1 VRPIRLLAAVVI
13 ALLAVTACG
22 TSNARTRPPRA
33 TAAKT
38 AGAHHGAAAKPN
50 FVFLLT
56 DDLDASEISVMPRL
70 KSLLTDQ
77 GTTLSNYSV
86 SVSWCCPS
94 RSTTLR
100 GQYAHN
106 TQVWSNTA
114 PNGGFG
120 RFYGKKL
127 EDSTIATWLKGAGYR
142 TGLFGK
148 YLNGY
153 PEQAP
158 VAKTYVP
165 PGWGTWVVPAAG
177 SPYHQF
183 NYTLNDNGKL
193 ESHGS
198 KPNDYLTDVLNL
210 KVRSFIKA
218 PSAKPFFAYVGVYN
232 PHAPATP
239 APRHAKLFKGVK
251 APRTPSYDEKDLTG
265 KPTEVRRLP
274 PVSKKEAATWDA
286 LYRDRLR
293 SLQSVDDM
301 IGDLVTALRDSG
313 RLDNTYFIFSSDN
326 GFHIGQHRMPPGKNT
341 AYVEDTRVP
350 FVVRGPGVPA
360 GRTVDQLAGNVDVAP
375 TLADLAGV
383 KSPGFVDGRSLAP
396 LMRPGTPASWRQAF
410 LLEHGHGPGTRPPL
424 KPPKSG
430 VLEPPELLSPST
442 RESFYLA
449 PYEGL
454 RTGRYFYV
462 EYSTK
467 ERELYDLAT
476 DPNEMHNLA
485 GDRSPPVQ
493 ALIASFSARLKAMRT
508 CAGAT
513 CAAAEDAR

>member
-1 VRPIRLLAAVVI
+1 MRRRLLAAAV
-13 ALLAVTACG
+13 ALLALTGCAA
-22 TSNARTRPPRA
+22 TSNAHTRPPSARKA
-33 TAAKT
+33 GSSASAPQGPTAR
-38 AGAHHGAAAKPN
+38 PN

-56 DDLDASEISVMPRL
+56 DDLDSAETSVMPNL
-70 KSLLTDQ
+70 KSLITDQ
-77 GTTLSNYSV
+77 GTTLTDYNV

-106 TQVWSNTA
+106 TTVWSNTA

-120 RFYGKKL
+120 RFYGKGL
-127 EDSTIATWLKGAGYR
+127 EDSTIATWLQGAGYR

-158 VAKTYVP
+158 VGKKYIP
-165 PGWGTWVVPAAG
+165 PGWSTWDVPASG

-193 ESHGS
+193 ESHGDKAS
-198 KPNDYLTDVLNL
+198 DYLTDVLNL
-210 KVRSFIKA
+210 KARKFISA
-218 PSAKPFFAYVGVYN
+218 PSTKPFFAYLGVYN

-239 APRHAKLFKGVK
+239 APRHRNMFKGVK
-251 APRTPSYDEKDLTG
+251 APRTPSYNEKDLTG

-274 PVSKKEAATWDA
+274 PVSKSEAKTWDS
-286 LYRDRLR
+286 LYRNRLR

-301 IGDLVTALRDSG
+301 IGDLVNTLKQSG
-313 RLDNTYFIFSSDN
+313 RLDNTYFVFTSDN

-360 GRTVDQLAGNVDVAP
+360 GRTVDKLAGNVDVAP

-396 LMRPGTPASWRQAF
+396 LMRPGTPKTWRQAF
-410 LLEHGHGPGTRPPL
+410 LLEHGHGPGTQPPL
-424 KPPKSG
+424 KPPKNG

-454 RTGRYFYV
+454 DTGRYFYV

-485 GDRSPPVQ
+485 GDRSPPIQ
-493 ALIASFSARLKAMRT
+493 ALIAKFSARVHALRT
-508 CAGAT
+508 CAGKA
-513 CAAAEDAR
+513 CIAAEDAP

>member
-1 VRPIRLLAAVVI
+1 VTRLLAAALA
-13 ALLAVTACG
+13 ALLATTAC
-22 TSNARTRPPRA
+22 TASDSRTAPPRRVHMRHSVPQGP
-33 TAAKT
+33 AAR
-38 AGAHHGAAAKPN
+38 PN

-56 DDLDASEISVMPRL
+56 DDLDAGEISVMPRL

-77 GTTLSNYSV
+77 GTTLSNYNV

-106 TQVWSNTA
+106 TTVWSNTA

-158 VAKTYVP
+158 VKQTYVP
-165 PGWGTWVVPAAG
+165 PGWTTWDVPASG

-183 NYTLNDNGKL
+183 NYSINDNGKL
-193 ESHGS
+193 EHHGH
-198 KPNDYLTDVLNL
+198 KPKDYLTDVLNL
-210 KVRSFIKA
+210 KARKFISA
-218 PSAKPFFAYVGVYN
+218 PSPKPFFAYIGVYN

-286 LYRDRLR
+286 LYRNRLR

-301 IGDLVTALRDSG
+301 IGDLTNTLRQSG
-313 RLDNTYFIFSSDN
+313 RLDNTYFIFTSDN

-360 GRTVDQLAGNVDVAP
+360 GRTVDRLAGNVDVAP

-383 KSPGFVDGRSLAP
+383 RSPGFVDGRSLVP
-396 LMRPGTPASWRQAF
+396 LMRKGTPTSWRQAF
-410 LLEHGHGPGTRPPL
+410 LLEHGHGPGTQPPL
-424 KPPKSG
+424 KPPKNG
-430 VLEPPELLSPST
+430 VLEPPELLSAST
-442 RESFYLA
+442 REKFYVA

-476 DPNEMHNLA
+476 DPHEMHNLA
-485 GDRSPPVQ
+485 GDRSPPVRS
-493 ALIASFSARLKAMRT
+493 LIASFSARLAKMRA
-508 CAGAT
+508 CAGKA
-513 CAAAEDAR
+513 CLAAEDAR

>member
-1 VRPIRLLAAVVI
+1 MRRLLAAVL
-13 ALLAVTACG
+13 ALLALAACG
-22 TSNARTRPPRA
+22 TSRAHTHRPEVRRQAAARTPSAP
-33 TAAKT
+33 
-38 AGAHHGAAAKPN
+38 PN

-56 DDLDASEISVMPRL
+56 DDLDAREIAVMPRL
-70 KSLLTDQ
+70 KSLLIDQ
-77 GTTLSNYSV
+77 GTSLTDYNV
-86 SVSWCCPS
+86 SVAWCCPS
-94 RSTTLR
+94 RATTLR

-106 TQVWSNTA
+106 TQIWSNLA

-120 RFYGKKL
+120 RFYSRKL
-127 EDSTIATWLKGAGYR
+127 EDSTIGTWLKGAGYR

-158 VAKTYVP
+158 VKKTYVP
-165 PGWGTWVVPAAG
+165 PGWTTWDVPAAG
-177 SPYHQF
+177 SPYHQYD
-183 NYTLNDNGKL
+183 YTLNKNGRL
-193 ESHGS
+193 EHHGH
-198 KPNDYLTDVLNL
+198 KPKDYLTDVLNL
-210 KVRSFIKA
+210 DVRAFVKA
-218 PSAKPFFAYVGVYN
+218 PSPQPFFAYVGVYN

-274 PVSKKEAATWDA
+274 PVSKAEEKTWDA

-301 IGDLVTALRDSG
+301 IGDLVTALKQSG
-313 RLDNTYFIFSSDN
+313 RLDDTYFVFTSDN

-341 AYVEDTRVP
+341 AYDEDTHVP

-360 GRTVDQLAGNVDVAP
+360 GRSVNLLAGNVDVAP

-383 KSPGFVDGRSLAP
+383 KSPGFVDGRSLVP
-396 LMRPGTPASWRQAF
+396 LMRQGTPERWRQVF

-424 KPPKSG
+424 EPPKNG

-442 RESFYLA
+442 REKFYIA
-449 PYEGL
+449 PYEGV
-454 RTGRYFYV
+454 RTQRYVYV
-462 EYSTK
+462 EYSTG
-467 ERELYDLAT
+467 ERELYDLVN
-476 DPNEMHNLA
+476 DPNELHNLA
-485 GDRSPPVQ
+485 LDKSP
-493 ALIASFSARLKAMRT
+493 AITSLMTSFAARVKKMRT
-508 CAGAT
+508 CKGT
-513 CAAAEDAR
+513 GCVTAEN

>member
-1 VRPIRLLAAVVI
+1 LTRARLLAAVLV

-22 TSNARTRPPRA
+22 SSPHTRPPRP
-33 TAAKT
+33 TAATT
-38 AGAHHGAAAKPN
+38 ASASRPN

-56 DDLDASEISVMPRL
+56 DDLDSSEISVMPRL

-77 GTTLSNYSV
+77 GTTLSNYNV

-106 TQVWSNTA
+106 TEVWSNTP

-120 RFYGKKL
+120 RFYGNKL
-127 EDSTIATWLKGAGYR
+127 ENSTIATWLKGAGYR

-158 VAKTYVP
+158 VGEKYVP
-165 PGWGTWVVPAAG
+165 PGWSRWVVPAAG

-183 NYTLNDNGKL
+183 DYTLNDDGRL
-193 ESHGS
+193 EKHGH
-198 KPNDYLTDVLNL
+198 KARDYLTDVLNV
-210 KVRSFIKA
+210 KVRDFVKA

-286 LYRDRLR
+286 LYRNRLR

-301 IGDLVTALRDSG
+301 IGDLVNALTRSG
-313 RLDNTYFIFSSDN
+313 RLKDTYFVFTSDN

-341 AYVEDTRVP
+341 AYLEDTRVP

-360 GRTVDQLAGNVDVAP
+360 GRTVDDLAGNVDVAP

-383 KSPGFVDGRSLAP
+383 KSPGFVDGRSLVP
-396 LMRPGTPASWRQAF
+396 LMRKGTPSSWRQAF

-424 KPPKSG
+424 KPPADG

-442 RESFYLA
+442 RDKFYLA

-454 RTGRYFYV
+454 RTKRYFYV

-467 ERELYDLAT
+467 ERELYDIAT
-476 DPNEMHNLA
+476 DPAETHNLA
-485 GDRSPPVQ
+485 GDRSPPIR

-508 CAGAT
+508 CAGKA

>member
-1 VRPIRLLAAVVI
+1 MTHSRLLAAVL
-13 ALLAVTACG
+13 ALLTVTACA
-22 TSNARTRPPRA
+22 TSDTHARPPTPVPTGRPA
-33 TAAKT
+33 PQK
-38 AGAHHGAAAKPN
+38 AGRPN

-56 DDLDASEISVMPRL
+56 DDLDAREISVMPRL

-77 GTTLSNYSV
+77 GTTLSDYNV

-106 TQVWSNTA
+106 TKVWSNTA

-120 RFYGKKL
+120 RFYGNKL

-158 VAKTYVP
+158 VGERYVP
-165 PGWGTWVVPAAG
+165 PGWTDWEVPAGG

-183 NYTLNDNGKL
+183 NYTLNDNGRL
-193 ESHGS
+193 EHHGS
-198 KPNDYLTDVLNL
+198 KPRDYLTDVLNL
-210 KVRSFIKA
+210 KVRTFIKA
-218 PSAKPFFAYVGVYN
+218 PSAKPFFAYIGVYN

-239 APRHAKLFKGVK
+239 APRHRKLFKGVK
-251 APRTPSYDEKDLTG
+251 APRTPTYDEKNLTG

-274 PVSKKEAATWDA
+274 PVSKQEAASWDA
-286 LYRDRLR
+286 LYRNRLR

-301 IGDLVTALRDSG
+301 IGDLVGSLRQSG
-313 RLDNTYFIFSSDN
+313 RLASTYFVFTSDN

-341 AYVEDTRVP
+341 AYDEDTRVP

-360 GRTVDQLAGNVDVAP
+360 GRTVNALAGNVDVAP

-383 KSPGFVDGRSLAP
+383 KSPGFVDGRSLVP
-396 LMRPGTPASWRQAF
+396 LMRQGTPKTWRQAY

-424 KPPKSG
+424 KPPANG

-442 RESFYLA
+442 REKFYLA
-449 PYEGL
+449 PYEGV
-454 RTGRYFYV
+454 RTGRYVYV
-462 EYSTK
+462 EYSTG
-467 ERELYDLAT
+467 ERELYDLAS
-476 DPNEMHNLA
+476 DPNEIHNLA
-485 GDRSPPVQ
+485 LDRSPPIVS
-493 ALIASFSARLKAMRT
+493 LIASFAARLKKMRA
-508 CAGAT
+508 CKGRA
-513 CAAAEDAR
+513 CDAAED

>member
-1 VRPIRLLAAVVI
+1 VTRSRLLAAVL
-13 ALLAVTACG
+13 ALLTVTACA
-22 TSNARTRPPRA
+22 TSNARTRPPTPAPTSHA
-33 TAAKT
+33 TSQGPAAR
-38 AGAHHGAAAKPN
+38 PN

-56 DDLDASEISVMPRL
+56 DDLDAREISVMPRL
-70 KSLLTDQ
+70 KSLMTDQ
-77 GTTLSNYSV
+77 GTTLSDYNV

-106 TQVWSNTA
+106 TKVWSNTA

-120 RFYGKKL
+120 RFYGNKL

-158 VAKTYVP
+158 VGEKYVP
-165 PGWGTWVVPAAG
+165 PGWTTWEVPAAG

-183 NYTLNDNGKL
+183 NYTLNNNGKL
-193 ESHGS
+193 EHHGS
-198 KPNDYLTDVLNL
+198 KASDYLTDVLNL
-210 KVRSFIKA
+210 KVRKFIKA
-218 PSAKPFFAYVGVYN
+218 PSSKPFFAYVGVYN

-239 APRHAKLFKGVK
+239 APRHRNLFKNVK
-251 APRTPSYDEKDLTG
+251 APRTPTYNEKDLTG

-274 PVSKKEAATWDA
+274 RISAKESATWDA
-286 LYRDRLR
+286 LYRNRLR

-301 IGDLVTALRDSG
+301 IGDLIGSLRDSG
-313 RLDNTYFIFSSDN
+313 KLANTYFVFTSDN

-341 AYVEDTRVP
+341 AYDEDTRVP

-360 GRTVDQLAGNVDVAP
+360 GRTVDALAGNVDVAP

-383 KSPGFVDGRSLAP
+383 KSPGFVDGRSLVP
-396 LMRPGTPASWRQAF
+396 LMRPGTPKTWRTAY
-410 LLEHGHGPGTRPPL
+410 LLEHGHGPGTKPPL
-424 KPPKSG
+424 KPPKNG

-442 RESFYLA
+442 REKFYLA
-449 PYEGL
+449 PYEGV
-454 RTGRYFYV
+454 RTGRYVYV
-462 EYSTK
+462 EYSTG
-467 ERELYDLAT
+467 ERELYDLAR

-485 GDRSPPVQ
+485 LDKSPPTVS
-493 ALIASFSARLKAMRT
+493 LLASFAARLKKMRA
-508 CAGAT
+508 CKGRA
-513 CAAAEDAR
+513 CDAAEDAS

>member
-1 VRPIRLLAAVVI
+1 LPRTRLLAAVLV

-22 TSNARTRPPRA
+22 SSPRTPPPRPT
-33 TAAKT
+33 TAAPT
-38 AGAHHGAAAKPN
+38 GASPSARPN

-56 DDLDASEISVMPRL
+56 DDLDSSEISVMPRL

-77 GTTLSNYSV
+77 GTTLSNYNV

-120 RFYGKKL
+120 RFYGNKL
-127 EDSTIATWLKGAGYR
+127 ENSTIATWLKGAGYR

-158 VAKTYVP
+158 VGEKYVP
-165 PGWGTWVVPAAG
+165 PGWNRWVVPAAG

-183 NYTLNDNGKL
+183 DYTLNDDGRL
-193 ESHGS
+193 EKHGH
-198 KPNDYLTDVLNL
+198 KARDYLTDVLNL
-210 KVRSFIKA
+210 KVRDFIKA

-239 APRHAKLFKGVK
+239 APRHATLFKGVK

-274 PVSKKEAATWDA
+274 PVAKKEAATWDA
-286 LYRDRLR
+286 LYRNRLR

-301 IGDLVTALRDSG
+301 IGDLVAALKQSG
-313 RLDNTYFIFSSDN
+313 RLKDTYFIFTSDN

-341 AYVEDTRVP
+341 AYLEDTRVP

-360 GRTVDQLAGNVDVAP
+360 GRTVDDLAGNVDVAP
-375 TLADLAGV
+375 TLAELAGV
-383 KSPGFVDGRSLAP
+383 KSPGFVDGRSLVP
-396 LMRPGTPASWRQAF
+396 LMRKGTPPSWRQAF

-424 KPPKSG
+424 KPPADG

-442 RESFYLA
+442 RDKFYLA

-454 RTGRYFYV
+454 RTKRYFYV

-467 ERELYDLAT
+467 ERELYDIAT
-476 DPNEMHNLA
+476 DPAEMHNLA
-485 GDRSPPVQ
+485 GDRSPPVRT
-493 ALIASFSARLKAMRT
+493 LIASFSARLKAMRT
-508 CAGAT
+508 CAGKA

>member
-1 VRPIRLLAAVVI
+1 VTRNRLLAAI
-13 ALLAVTACG
+13 LALLAVTACTT
-22 TSNARTRPPRA
+22 TSNARARPPRA
-33 TAAKT
+33 APTNRLAVQVPTAR
-38 AGAHHGAAAKPN
+38 PN

-56 DDLDASEISVMPRL
+56 DDLDAREISVMPRL

-77 GTTLSNYSV
+77 GTTLSDYNV

-94 RSTTLR
+94 RSSTLR

-106 TQVWSNTA
+106 TKVWSNLP
-114 PNGGFG
+114 PNGGFW
-120 RFYGKKL
+120 RFHENKL

-158 VAKTYVP
+158 VKETYVP
-165 PGWGTWVVPAAG
+165 PGWTTWEVPAAG

-183 NYTLNDNGKL
+183 DYTLNDNGKL
-193 ESHGS
+193 EHHGS
-198 KPNDYLTDVLNL
+198 KPDDYLTDVVNL
-210 KVRSFIKA
+210 KVRKFITA
-218 PSAKPFFAYVGVYN
+218 PSSKPFFAYVSVYN

-239 APRHAKLFKGVK
+239 APRHRNLFKNAK

-286 LYRDRLR
+286 LYRNRLR

-301 IGDLVTALRDSG
+301 IGDLIRSLRESG
-313 RLDNTYFIFSSDN
+313 RLADTYFIFTSDN

-341 AYVEDTRVP
+341 AYDEDTRVP
-350 FVVRGPGVPA
+350 FIVRGPGVPA
-360 GRTVDQLAGNVDVAP
+360 GRTVNSLAGNVDIAP

-383 KSPGFVDGRSLAP
+383 KTPRFVDGRSLVP
-396 LMRPGTPASWRQAF
+396 LMRPGAPKTWRQAY

-424 KPPKSG
+424 KPPKNG

-442 RESFYLA
+442 RDKFYLA
-449 PYEGL
+449 PYEGV
-454 RTGRYFYV
+454 RTGRYVYV
-462 EYSTK
+462 EYSTG
-467 ERELYDLAT
+467 ERELYDLAS
-476 DPNEMHNLA
+476 DPNESHNLA
-485 GDRSPPVQ
+485 LDRSPPIRSLV
-493 ALIASFSARLKAMRT
+493 ASFSSRLRAMRA
-508 CAGAT
+508 CKGKA

>member
-1 VRPIRLLAAVVI
+1 MRLSRPFAAVLVV
-13 ALLAVTACG
+13 LLTVTACA
-22 TSNARTRPPRA
+22 SSSARTRPTPTPPA
-33 TAAKT
+33 SASAARP
-38 AGAHHGAAAKPN
+38 AVRPN

-56 DDLDASEISVMPRL
+56 DDLDAGEISVMPRL
-70 KSLLTDQ
+70 KSLLIDQ
-77 GTTLSNYSV
+77 GTTLSDYNV

-106 TQVWSNTA
+106 TTVWSNTA

-158 VAKTYVP
+158 VARTYVP
-165 PGWGTWVVPAAG
+165 PGWSDWVVPAAG

-183 NYTLNDNGKL
+183 NYTLNDDGKL
-193 ESHGS
+193 EEHGH
-198 KPNDYLTDVLNL
+198 KARDYLTDVLNL
-210 KVRSFIKA
+210 KVREFVAA
-218 PSAKPFFAYVGVYN
+218 PSRKPFFAYVGVYN

-239 APRHAKLFKGVK
+239 APRHARLFKHAK

-301 IGDLVTALRDSG
+301 IGDLVDALRSAG
-313 RLDNTYFIFSSDN
+313 RLDDTYFIFTSDN

-341 AYVEDTRVP
+341 AYVEDTHVP

-360 GRTVDQLAGNVDVAP
+360 GRTVDRLAGNVDVGP

-383 KSPGFVDGRSLAP
+383 KTPGFVDGRSLAP
-396 LMRPGTPASWRQAF
+396 LLRPGTPASWRQVF
-410 LLEHGHGPGTRPPL
+410 LVEHGHGPGTRPPL
-424 KPPKSG
+424 KPPKDG
-430 VLEPPELLSPST
+430 VLEPPELLTTTT
-442 RESFYLA
+442 RDKFYLA

-462 EYSTK
+462 EYSTG

-476 DPNEMHNLA
+476 DPYEMHNLA
-485 GDRSPPVQ
+485 RDPSARS
-493 ALIASFSARLKAMRT
+493 LIASFAARLHVLRT
-508 CAGAT
+508 CAGKVCRT
-513 CAAAEDAR
+513 AENAP

>member
-1 VRPIRLLAAVVI
+1 MRRSRLLVAVVLV
-13 ALLAVTACG
+13 LLALSACA
-22 TSNARTRPPRA
+22 TSHARARPPRSTTKPSGTPSGPVA
-33 TAAKT
+33 R
-38 AGAHHGAAAKPN
+38 PN

-56 DDLDASEISVMPRL
+56 DDLDASEISVMPKL

-77 GTTLSNYSV
+77 GTTLSDYNV

-106 TQVWSNTA
+106 TTIWSNTA

-120 RFYGKKL
+120 RFYEKGL
-127 EDSTIATWLKGAGYR
+127 QNSTIATWLHSAGYR

-158 VAKTYVP
+158 VKKTYIP
-165 PGWGTWVVPAAG
+165 PGWSTWDVPAAG
-177 SPYHQF
+177 SPYSQY
-183 NYTLNDNGKL
+183 NYTINDSGKL
-193 ESHGS
+193 EHHGH
-198 KPNDYLTDVLNL
+198 KPKDYLTDVLDH
-210 KVRSFIKA
+210 KAREFVSA
-218 PSAKPFFAYVGVYN
+218 PSSQPFFAYIGVYN

-239 APRHAKLFKGVK
+239 APRHASMFKDAK

-274 PVSKKEAATWDA
+274 PVSKKEQATWDA
-286 LYRDRLR
+286 LYRNRLR

-301 IGDLVTALRDSG
+301 IADLVDTLRQSG
-313 RLDNTYFIFSSDN
+313 RLGNTYFIFTSDN

-341 AYVEDTRVP
+341 AYVEDTQVP

-360 GRTVDQLAGNVDVAP
+360 GRTVGQLAGNVDVAP

-383 KSPGFVDGRSLAP
+383 KSPGFVDGRSLVP
-396 LMRPGTPASWRQAF
+396 LMRPGTPKSWRQVF
-410 LLEHGHGPGTRPPL
+410 LLEHGHGPGTQPPL
-424 KPPKSG
+424 TPPKNG
-430 VLEPPELLSPST
+430 VLEPPELLSPTT
-442 RESFYLA
+442 REKFYLA
-449 PYEGL
+449 PFEGL
-454 RTGRYFYV
+454 RTERYFYV

-467 ERELYDLAT
+467 ERELYDLVT
-476 DPNEMHNLA
+476 DPYEMHNLA
-485 GDRSPPVQ
+485 ADRSPPIRS
-493 ALIASFSARLKAMRT
+493 LIASFSARLHVMRA
-508 CAGAT
+508 CAGKACAT
-513 CAAAEDAR
+513 AEDAR

>member
-1 VRPIRLLAAVVI
+1 VRLTRLLAAVVVG
-13 ALLAVTACG
+13 LLTVTACG
-22 TSNARTRPPRA
+22 SPSAHTRPPRA
-33 TAAKT
+33 RSGPPSLVP
-38 AGAHHGAAAKPN
+38 GARPN

-56 DDLDASEISVMPRL
+56 DDLDAGEISVMPRL
-70 KSLLTDQ
+70 KSLLIDQ
-77 GTTLSNYSV
+77 GTTLSDYNV

-106 TQVWSNTA
+106 TTVWSNTA

-127 EDSTIATWLKGAGYR
+127 EDSTIATWLQGAGYR

-158 VAKTYVP
+158 VGKTYIP
-165 PGWGTWVVPAAG
+165 PGWNDWVVPASG

-193 ESHGS
+193 ETHGH
-198 KPNDYLTDVLNL
+198 KARDYLTDVLNL
-210 KVRSFIKA
+210 KVRRFVSA
-218 PSAKPFFAYVGVYN
+218 PTPQPFFAYVGVYN

-239 APRHAKLFKGVK
+239 APRHAKLFAHAK

-274 PVSKKEAATWDA
+274 PVSAKEAATWDA

-301 IGDLVTALRDSG
+301 IGDLVDALKRSG
-313 RLDNTYFIFSSDN
+313 RLDDTYFVFTSDN

-350 FVVRGPGVPA
+350 FVIRGPGVAA
-360 GRTVDQLAGNVDVAP
+360 GRTVSALAGNVDVAP
-375 TLADLAGV
+375 TFADLAGV

-396 LMRPGTPASWRQAF
+396 LLRPGSPPSWRQVF

-424 KPPKSG
+424 KPPSDG
-430 VLEPPELLSPST
+430 VLEPPELLTTTT
-442 RESFYLA
+442 RDKFYLA

-462 EYSTK
+462 EYSTG

-476 DPNEMHNLA
+476 DPYELHNLA
-485 GDRSPPVQ
+485 GSPSPLLTSLATRLRALRS
-493 ALIASFSARLKAMRT
+493 
-508 CAGAT
+508 CAGKACRT
-513 CAAAEDAR
+513 GEEAR

>member
-1 VRPIRLLAAVVI
+1 VRRLLAAALAV
-13 ALLAVTACG
+13 LLATTACAASG
-22 TSNARTRPPRA
+22 SRTPPRRVPMRHSA
-33 TAAKT
+33 QSANPR
-38 AGAHHGAAAKPN
+38 PN

-56 DDLDASEISVMPRL
+56 DDLDAGEISVMPRL
-70 KSLLTDQ
+70 KSLLIDQ
-77 GTTLSNYSV
+77 GTSLSNYNV

-106 TQVWSNTA
+106 TTVWSNTA

-120 RFYGKKL
+120 RFYGKGL

-158 VAKTYVP
+158 VKKTYVP
-165 PGWGTWVVPAAG
+165 PGWTTWDVPASG

-183 NYTLNDNGKL
+183 NYTINDGGKL

-198 KPNDYLTDVLNL
+198 KPKDYLTDVLNL
-210 KVRSFIKA
+210 KARTFVSA
-218 PSAKPFFAYVGVYN
+218 PSPKPFFAYIGVYN

-251 APRTPSYDEKDLTG
+251 APRTPSYDEQDLTG

-286 LYRDRLR
+286 LYRNRLR

-301 IGDLVTALRDSG
+301 IGDLVDTLRASG
-313 RLDNTYFIFSSDN
+313 RLDNTYFVFTSDN

-375 TLADLAGV
+375 TLADLAGAR
-383 KSPGFVDGRSLAP
+383 SPGFVDGRSLVP
-396 LMRPGTPASWRQAF
+396 LMRKGTPNSWRQAF
-410 LLEHGHGPGTRPPL
+410 LLEHGHGPGTQPPL
-424 KPPKSG
+424 KPPKNG

-442 RESFYLA
+442 REKFYVA

-454 RTGRYFYV
+454 RTKRYFYV

-476 DPNEMHNLA
+476 DPYEMHNLA
-485 GDRSPPVQ
+485 GDRSPPIQ
-493 ALIASFSARLKAMRT
+493 SLIASFSARLAKMRA
-508 CAGAT
+508 CAGKA
-513 CAAAEDAR
+513 CLAAEDAR